1 MANAGFNAATDIFNL
16 GANWKVK
23 SCNLNAS
30 VSTAECYNRF
40 DDVTARDQYGEKI
53 APTATYELAGSV
65 TSLPALGSIVTIDAK
80 KCAISQMVVRTAH
93 GQYPQLEISA
103 VQVED
108 GATGSVR
115 TYACGTVAIQPRKH
129 AQDILKW
136 LDNTTPDTLT
146 EATFTFSANVLASE
160 PQGVIVNHDV
170 SDGRCEAAYTH
181 TSGTGTAP
189 AVPSVSGSRVVSAPS
204 SKSSPENDYVTYSF
218 AITDTLTGAD
228 TQASA

>member
-1 MANAGFNAATDIFNL
+1 M
-16 GANWKVK
+16 K

-108 GATGSVR
+108 GATGS
-115 TYACGTVAIQPRKH
+115 RKH